1 MKDQELLELPVD
13 IIQRQIDVLNSKMD
27 RILGELEYQRQQRMA
42 REDLES
48 DLLRVGNEMYKTAQ
62 KELAEYSETINE
74 KEFRQLVWNLARN
87 LKNINK
93 VVLQME
99 SGMAFLED
107 TTPIMRQIVIDLT
120 ARLDE
125 WDRKGYFTFLRTS
138 SEEISRILQTVD
150 GQEIHTTA
158 EKLSVM
164 LDNMK
169 NTDWSQLEQE
179 KVSLRRL
186 FKELRS
192 PEVKKAIA
200 VIFLI
205 LKAIMRQPEADN
217 STASKDKE
225 NRSN

>member
-1 MKDQELLELPVD
+1 MKDQDLLELPVD
-13 IIQRQIDVLNSKMD
+13 VIQRQIDVLNAKMD
-27 RILGELEYQRQQRMA
+27 RILEELEYQRHERLA
-42 REDLES
+42 RLDLES

-74 KEFRQLVWNLARN
+74 KELRQLIWNLARN

-99 SGMAFLED
+99 SGMAFLDD

-150 GQEIHTTA
+150 ECEIHTSA
-158 EKLSVM
+158 SKLSVM
-164 LDNMK
+164 IDNIR
-169 NTDWSQLEQE
+169 NTDWSQIEQE
-179 KVSLRRL
+179 KMSLRRL

-205 LKAIMRQPEADN
+205 LKAAIHKPEVDN
-217 STASKDKE
+217 DTTSKDKV